1 MVVHAATLGEVQEG
15 TSGLPFL
22 DCLVMLVWILSSHFR
37 ATIWVGYVDGQ
48 GDWSDGISPL
58 FAADPF
64 AAAHVV
70 QIAPLE
76 FEVAWY

>member
-1 MVVHAATLGEVQEG
+1 MQSAFCR
-15 TSGLPFL
+15 LP
-22 DCLVMLVWILSSHFR
+22 VMLVWILSSHFR
-37 ATIWVGYVDGQ
+37 ATIWVGYVDCHG
-48 GDWSDGISPL
+48 GWSDGISQL

-70 QIAPLE
+70 QIAPMK

>member
-1 MVVHAATLGEVQEG
+1 MVDNTAALGGVVKG
-15 TSGLPFL
+15 TSGLPSL
-22 DCLVMLVWILSSHFR
+22 ERLVTLFWILSYRFR
-37 ATIWVGYVDGQ
+37 ATVWVEYVDSQ